1 MPKPIRCIL
10 LVDDDPD
17 DNYLHQL
24 VIAES
29 GQCEEVRVAESG
41 FQALDYLTQTDH
53 PDYVRP
59 EVILLDINMPGMS
72 GFEFL
77 ERYHQLPEPLKSR
90 LVLLMLTTSLNPS
103 DRQRADGTTDI
114 TGYQNKPLTQAMLHQ
129 IVGTYF
135 ARPV

>member
-24 VIAES
+24 VITDS

-41 FQALDYLTQTDH
+41 FQALDYLTQTDR

-59 EVILLDINMPGMS
+59 DVILLDINMPGMN

-77 ERYHQLPEPLKSR
+77 ERYHQLPDSLKSR

-103 DRQRADGTTDI
+103 DRQRADGAADV
-114 TGYQNKPLTQAMLHQ
+114 TGYQNKPLTLAMLQQ
-129 IVGTYF
+129 IIDTHF
-135 ARPV
+135 ARPA